1 MNKSTKTNIL
11 LLLII
16 LILVG
21 FACFCN
27 LPKSNISN
35 NNISLFNLVLYDIRL
50 PRVLLALIAGAV
62 FGIAGNTMQGI
73 FRNPLAS
80 PGLLGSSSGATVA
93 SVFILYF
100 TSSSTVILLF
110 GGVLGSLL
118 ALGLIYII
126 AINQNSSVLILA
138 GVAINSL
145 LASGIALLLSNAKSP
160 WALSE
165 LYNWLQGSL
174 KLANMQTILISLI
187 LIILGLVLIY
197 SQRKLIDV
205 LTLGEETAITLGINI
220 KKSMIIT
227 AIGISL
233 IIGAVIPQT
242 GVIGFVGLIAP
253 HFARITT
260 KNKPSKLYLTS
271 ALYGGLLMLCADL
284 LIWRTDIFSKV
295 HIGTLTSFIGA
306 PFLIFILFQF
316 YKRSGYK

>member
-1 MNKSTKTNIL
+1 MSL
-11 LLLII
+11 LTLG
-16 LILVG
+16 LV
-21 FACFCN
+21 FYACFYN
-27 LPKSNISN
+27 LDIYKQLDIDSKNDIN
-35 NNISLFNLVLYDIRL
+35 LFNLVLYEIRL
-50 PRVLLALIAGAV
+50 PRVLLALITGAV
-62 FGIAGNTMQGI
+62 LGITGNTMQGI

-100 TSSSTVILLF
+100 TTSSTTILLI
-110 GGVLGSLL
+110 GGILGALL

-126 AINQNSSVLILA
+126 AINQSSATLILA

-145 LASGIALLLSNAKSP
+145 LASIIALLLSNAKSP

-174 KLANMQTILISLI
+174 ELANIKTMSISLI
-187 LIILGLVLIY
+187 FIILGLILIY

-205 LTLGEETAITLGINI
+205 LTLGEETATTLGINI

-227 AIGISL
+227 AVGISL

-242 GVIGFVGLIAP
+242 GVIGFIGLIAP

-260 KNKPSKLYLTS
+260 KNKPSKLYITS
-271 ALYGGLLMLCADL
+271 ALYGSLLVLCADL
-284 LIWRTDIFSKV
+284 LIWKV
-295 HIGTLTSFIGA
+295 DFFAKIHIGTLTSFIGA

-316 YKRSGYK
+316 YKKNPKTRDQSHH